1 MDGVSASSASSG
13 LQSLTGGSNT
23 SDAKKAEEAQDRF
36 LKLLVTQMRNQDPL
50 NPLDNAQ
57 VTSQLAQLSTVS
69 GIDKLNTTVE
79 GLQSSYQASQA
90 LQSANLIGHGVLV
103 PGKNVTLANSQA
115 VLGVELTEPAD
126 SVKVLIR
133 DGGNRILHT
142 ADLGPQEVG
151 VQPLSWDGLDDNGV
165 KVPDG
170 KYKIEVVAMRGG
182 VAVAGANPLS
192 FGQVSSVSTGAQGVK
207 LNLQGAGSI
216 DFSTV
221 KQIL

>member
-1 MDGVSASSASSG
+1 MDGVSASSASNS
-13 LQSLTGGSNT
+13 LQSLTGGSST
-23 SDAKKAEEAQDRF
+23 SDTKKAEDAQDRF

-79 GLQSSYQASQA
+79 GLQSSYSASQA

-103 PGKNVTLANSQA
+103 AGNNVTLANGRA
-115 VLGVELTEPAD
+115 ALGVEMTEPAD
-126 SVKVLIR
+126 NVKVVIR
-133 DGGNRILHT
+133 DAGNRILHT
-142 ADLGPQEVG
+142 ADLGAQEIG
-151 VQPLSWDGLDDNGV
+151 TLPLAWDGLDDKGV

-170 KYKIEVVAMRGG
+170 KYKVEVVATRGG
-182 VAVAGANPLS
+182 TAVAGAHPLAY
-192 FGQVSSVSTGAQGVK
+192 GQVSSVSTGAQGVK
-207 LNLQGAGSI
+207 LNLQGATSVN
-216 DFSTV
+216 FSEV

>member
-1 MDGVSASSASSG
+1 MDGVSASSASKG
-13 LQSLTGGSNT
+13 LQSLTGGSST
-23 SDAKKAEEAQDRF
+23 SDTQKAAEAQDRF

-79 GLQSSYQASQA
+79 GLQSSYQTSQA

-103 PGKNVTLANSQA
+103 AGNNVTLAKSQA

-126 SVKVLIR
+126 NVKVVIR
-133 DGGNRILHT
+133 DAGNRVLHT
-142 ADLGPQEVG
+142 ADLGAQEIG
-151 VQPLSWDGLDDNGV
+151 TQPLAWDGLDDKGV
-165 KVPDG
+165 KVADG
-170 KYKIEVVAMRGG
+170 KYKVEVVATRGG
-182 VAVAGANPLS
+182 VAVAGAHPLA

-207 LNLQGAGSI
+207 LNLQGAASI
-216 DFSTV
+216 NFSDV